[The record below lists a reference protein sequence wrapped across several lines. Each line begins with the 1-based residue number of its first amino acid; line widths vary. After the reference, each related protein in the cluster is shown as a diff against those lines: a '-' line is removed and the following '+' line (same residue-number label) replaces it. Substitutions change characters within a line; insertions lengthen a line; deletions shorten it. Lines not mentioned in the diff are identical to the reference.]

1 VRKLLT
7 YEYTPVQVPHLT
19 TAVSPQ
25 SLRPLVVGKPLT
37 TYNTFLEFPL
47 RNGGVE
53 ARAMGNN
60 IILPYTQI
68 LPYMSKMP
76 YKKKKISSEQKYS
89 RVLLK

>member
-1 VRKLLT
+1 MYT
-7 YEYTPVQVPHLT
+7 YEYTAVQVPT
-19 TAVSPQ
+19 TP
-25 SLRPLVVGKPLT
+25 LPYHRNRPRPLVVGKPLT

-76 YKKKKISSEQKYS
+76 FKKKKNVIRTKIQPSF
-89 RVLLK
+89 V